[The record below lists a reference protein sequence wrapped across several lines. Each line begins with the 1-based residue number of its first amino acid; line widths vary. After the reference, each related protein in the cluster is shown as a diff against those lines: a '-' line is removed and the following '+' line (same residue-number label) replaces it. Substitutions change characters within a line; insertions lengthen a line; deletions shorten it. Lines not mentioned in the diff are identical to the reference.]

1 MLPKTNQN
9 DAPPLPESIIRSNQ
23 NALGSLLADKFEDG
37 AIVYADLN
45 EERMVSIAKNVNE
58 KLLGLRQYSPNDTDY
73 IQEVLQ
79 ASAMAILLLKDQLAS
94 LQPTP
99 STLLSME
106 PLIET
111 LTHELTNAENHLK
124 SIGGFVS
131 EQYTHTESKVVASIG
146 AGQRIFSSQEGSP
159 MKHSQR
165 ASSISKADYYLR
177 AQSRHLHRGNNIG
190 KSYESQ
196 QGYHPARQSRRDTG
210 GGGQQHRR
218 LNHANGQCAAPAGD
232 LTWYGLQLKEEQCF
246 RLAECTK
253 NYNLYDLFVYFF
265 GDDIDVDTGSIDKD
279 EKILPHVKM
288 TNGRGGMAAEEKL
301 INPHTVSF
309 YVPFLSSL
317 VHEAFL
323 IASTFFL
330 DV

>member
-1 MLPKTNQN
+1 MLYCYLLLPKTNQN
-9 DAPPLPESIIRSNQ
+9 DAPPQPESIIRSNH
-23 NALGSLLADKFEDG
+23 NAEGSLLADKSEDG
-37 AIVYADLN
+37 AIAFADVN
-45 EERMVSIAKNVNE
+45 EEQMVSITKNVNE
-58 KLLGLRQYSPNDTDY
+58 ILLGLHQYSPNDTDN

-111 LTHELTNAENHLK
+111 LTRELTNAENHLK

-131 EQYTHTESKVVASIG
+131 EQYTDTESKAVTSIG
-146 AGQRIFSSQEGSP
+146 AGQRILSSQEQGSP

-177 AQSRHLHRGNNIG
+177 AQSRHLHTGNNIG

-196 QGYHPARQSRRDTG
+196 QGYHPARQSRREDTG

-232 LTWYGLQLKEEQCF
+232 STWYGLQSKEEQCF
-246 RLAECTK
+246 RLAECAK
-253 NYNLYDLFVYFF
+253 NYNLYDLFVFFF
-265 GDDIDVDTGSIDKD
+265 GDDIEEDGSIDENIRASRDMHDIPAKVRRTGLQH
-279 EKILPHVKM
+279 IMMCLPFDDATIM
-288 TNGRGGMAAEEKL
+288 L
-301 INPHTVSF
+301 
-309 YVPFLSSL
+309 
-317 VHEAFL
+317 AF
-323 IASTFFL
+323 
-330 DV
+330 

>member
-9 DAPPLPESIIRSNQ
+9 DAPPQPESIIRSNQ
-23 NALGSLLADKFEDG
+23 NAEGSLLADKFEDG
-37 AIVYADLN
+37 AIAYADVN
-45 EERMVSIAKNVNE
+45 EEQMVSITKNVNE
-58 KLLGLRQYSPNDTDY
+58 ILHSLRQYSPNDTDN

-79 ASAMAILLLKDQLAS
+79 ASAMAITVLKDQLAS

-99 STLLSME
+99 STLLSIE

-111 LTHELTNAENHLK
+111 LTRELTNAENHLK

-131 EQYTHTESKVVASIG
+131 EQYTDTESKVVTSIG
-146 AGQRIFSSQEGSP
+146 AGQRILSSQEQGSP

-196 QGYHPARQSRRDTG
+196 QGYHPARQSRREDTG

-218 LNHANGQCAAPAGD
+218 LNHANGQCTAPAGEMFYD
-232 LTWYGLQLKEEQCF
+232 VVSKTEQCF
-246 RLAECTK
+246 RLAECAK

-265 GDDIDVDTGSIDKD
+265 ADDIDFDTGSIDKD
-279 EKILPHVKM
+279 ETISPSRDLFDIPAKVRRTALQHMMCLPLMQQLCSHS
-288 TNGRGGMAAEEKL
+288 
-301 INPHTVSF
+301 NPF
-309 YVPFLSSL
+309 YLFVLL
-317 VHEAFL
+317 CR
-323 IASTFFL
+323 
-330 DV
+330 